1 MPTRSTYIH
10 TLSSIGFTMP
20 AKMISQYESID
31 ELLNTLLKLKV
42 TDEDLD
48 QSLDDE
54 ELDLFIERRKKTK
67 HKLRLK

>member
-1 MPTRSTYIH
+1 
-10 TLSSIGFTMP
+10 MP